1 MTPLT
6 QKNWSKPETI
16 LFATEVPP
24 NEKVFSFALAQA
36 RQNHSRLILFHAYD
50 TLVVASS
57 EASGVRYYDFAA
69 AARTETSLLEPFA
82 EQARADGIECEVIV
96 RPGLA
101 ADQILSILREKHIDR
116 VVMGT
121 RSPGPLGKI
130 LVGSVAEAVL
140 RSAHIPVCVIGPD
153 VVDQAFTGYKTKNIL
168 CAVGLSES
176 SHAVALLA
184 AELAVENKARLVL
197 MHVMRPEDRVRLLE
211 EHPEGNLETDLV
223 AMIPSEIQEQISV
236 ETMILSG
243 DPAEEV
249 LFQAKANKVDL
260 IVLGAQEASVISTL
274 ARQGVAY
281 RVLAHAQAPVLTISP
296 LAREHA
302 TSKKLH
308 AVDVFLAGVF

>member
-6 QKNWSKPETI
+6 QKNWSRPETV

-24 NEKVFSFALAQA
+24 NDKTFAFALAQA
-36 RQNHSRLILFHAYD
+36 RQNNSRLILFHAYD

-57 EASGVRYYDFAA
+57 ETTGVRYYDFAA
-69 AARTETSLLEPFA
+69 AARTEANLLEPYAKQA
-82 EQARADGIECEVIV
+82 EAEGVECEVVV

-101 ADQILSILREKHIDR
+101 ADQIISIIREKRVDR

-121 RSPGPLGKI
+121 RSPGPIGKI

-140 RSAHIPVCVIGPD
+140 RAAHVPVCVIGPE
-153 VVDQAFTGYKTKNIL
+153 VVNQAFSGYKTKTIL
-168 CAVGLSES
+168 CAVGLTPS
-176 SHAVALLA
+176 SHAVACLA
-184 AELAVENKARLVL
+184 AEIALEHNAHLIL

-211 EHPEGNLETDLV
+211 EHPEGNLDADLE
-223 AMIPSEIQEQISV
+223 AMIPAEVADRLSL
-236 ETMILSG
+236 ETMVLSG

-249 LFQAKANKVDL
+249 LFQAKANQADL
-260 IVLGAQEASVISTL
+260 IVLGAQEASVFSTL

-281 RVLAHAQAPVLTISP
+281 RVLSHATAPVLTLSP

-302 TSKKLH
+302 SSKSVH